1 MKKIILGVLAI
12 ILIGA
17 LSIGGYFYFKL
28 LKPNTGDFE
37 QKAYLYIPTGGT
49 FKNVIDSLE
58 KNHLLKNVESF
69 KWSAN
74 FMKYN
79 DSNIKAGRYRISKG
93 ISNRVLINM
102 LKAGNQEAVRLT
114 FNNIRIK
121 SQFAGYVARKLEIDS
136 VKFLTMLN
144 DEQFVG
150 KFGFTPETVFTV
162 FIPNTY
168 ELFWNTN
175 QQKFFSRM
183 YDEYQK
189 FWTSERKKKA
199 EELGLSPEKVSV
211 LASIV
216 YWETKKTDEMPIV
229 AGVYL
234 NRLKKGMKLEADPT
248 VIFAEGDFTISRVR
262 GKMMSN
268 PSPYNTYVHTGLPP
282 GPISMPSVT
291 AIDAVLNYQKHNYI
305 YFCAKDDFSGRH
317 AFAETMEQ
325 HIINAKKFQ
334 KALDAR
340 GIK

>member
-1 MKKIILGVLAI
+1 MKKIILTIVAI
-12 ILIGA
+12 VLIGI
-17 LSIGGYFYFKL
+17 LSVGGYFYLKL

-58 KNHLLKNVESF
+58 KNKLLKNIESF

-79 DSNIKAGRYRISKG
+79 DSNIRAGRYRISKG
-93 ISNRVLINM
+93 ISNRVLVNM
-102 LKAGNQEAVRLT
+102 LKAGNQEPVRLT

-189 FWTSERKKKA
+189 FWTAERKKKA

-216 YWETKKTDEMPIV
+216 YWETKKSDEMPVV

-248 VIFAEGDFTISRVR
+248 VIFAEGDFTINRVR
-262 GKMMSN
+262 GRMMSN
-268 PSPYNTYVHTGLPP
+268 PSPYNTYMHTGLPP

-325 HIINAKKFQ
+325 HRINAKKFQ
-334 KALDAR
+334 QALDAR

>member
-1 MKKIILGVLAI
+1 MVAI
-12 ILIGA
+12 VLIGI
-17 LSIGGYFYFKL
+17 LSVGGYFYLKL

-58 KNHLLKNVESF
+58 KNKLLKNIESF

-79 DSNIKAGRYRISKG
+79 DSNIRAGRYRISKG
-93 ISNRVLINM
+93 ISNRVLVNM
-102 LKAGNQEAVRLT
+102 LKAGNQEPVRLT

-189 FWTSERKKKA
+189 FWTAERKKKA

-216 YWETKKTDEMPIV
+216 YWETKKSDEMPVV

-248 VIFAEGDFTISRVR
+248 VIFAEGDFTINRVR
-262 GKMMSN
+262 GRMMSN
-268 PSPYNTYVHTGLPP
+268 PSPYNTYMHTGLPP

-325 HIINAKKFQ
+325 HRINAKKFQ
-334 KALDAR
+334 QALDAR